1 VDVDVAE
8 MRLDRIDFVD
18 LMDLKDLID
27 LVDLF
32 RDGLGRS
39 A

>member
-18 LMDLKDLID
+18 LMDLKDLFD

>member
-1 VDVDVAE
+1 VDVDVVE
-8 MRLDRIDFVD
+8 MRLDRVDFVD